1 VGAPTAIEVSVDET
15 EYSRYES
22 GRDTITATV
31 VVSGG
36 APYTTEKITVELTK
50 ARRSRDAVVSTAT
63 LTFTASADPQ
73 SQTAEFALPDI
84 VDADLISLV
93 RHGKYFVKATSVTS
107 SSVSAESGDFD
118 IRIVTVARL
127 KTDYLFGIDL
137 KATEVKAPKQQPQL
151 ITGVTLTELSAT
163 HPLGFGALNYVY
175 NKDHT
180 ANATVAIGSGANGT
194 VTTTADTALAGDSGN
209 SYVISVTV
217 PAGTSALSATL
228 SGTTITVALSVA
240 SGVAQ
245 TADNTATLIA
255 VAISA
260 LSDFTAVASGTGAAS
275 LSVASGPTQFS
286 GGQSNTVRLLSW
298 LDGPSVAINAAGTFI
313 LRAGLP
319 GPAASLAPASNEY
332 ACARV
337 SSLLLLPTSSV
348 TEELLIDKKILDDE
362 TLARYLR
369 EAVDWVEQDA
379 LAVHVEPTN
388 VVTERDPTVVQF
400 AAGVGAP
407 TPIFTDT
414 DYDAIVSPLTY
425 FVPRGT
431 GSWVQIQT
439 PYPQLLRVDNLYG
452 AIANTRIIDI
462 DLNWIEQSQ
471 VGGLIQLVPFNQEIA
486 FNFVGLMWVNALRG
500 AVELPNFWRFN
511 MIVGLRDC
519 AASLQ
524 ELIAKKAAINALVVA
539 GMALRPGVGSLSLS
553 RDGVSESV
561 SYTSQAQYGIYTGTI
576 SAYKDWIDN
585 HLNEF
590 KGKYR
595 GPTLVVV

>member
-1 VGAPTAIEVSVDET
+1 
-15 EYSRYES
+15 
-22 GRDTITATV
+22 
-31 VVSGG
+31 
-36 APYTTEKITVELTK
+36 
-50 ARRSRDAVVSTAT
+50 
-63 LTFTASADPQ
+63 TASADPQ

-275 LSVASGPTQFS
+275 LSVAS
-286 GGQSNTVRLLSW
+286 
-298 LDGPSVAINAAGTFI
+298 
-313 LRAGLP
+313 
-319 GPAASLAPASNEY
+319 
-332 ACARV
+332 
-337 SSLLLLPTSSV
+337 
-348 TEELLIDKKILDDE
+348 
-362 TLARYLR
+362 
-369 EAVDWVEQDA
+369 
-379 LAVHVEPTN
+379 
-388 VVTERDPTVVQF
+388 
-400 AAGVGAP
+400 
-407 TPIFTDT
+407 
-414 DYDAIVSPLTY
+414 
-425 FVPRGT
+425 
-431 GSWVQIQT
+431 
-439 PYPQLLRVDNLYG
+439 
-452 AIANTRIIDI
+452 
-462 DLNWIEQSQ
+462 
-471 VGGLIQLVPFNQEIA
+471 
-486 FNFVGLMWVNALRG
+486 
-500 AVELPNFWRFN
+500 
-511 MIVGLRDC
+511 
-519 AASLQ
+519 
-524 ELIAKKAAINALVVA
+524 
-539 GMALRPGVGSLSLS
+539 
-553 RDGVSESV
+553 
-561 SYTSQAQYGIYTGTI
+561 
-576 SAYKDWIDN
+576 
-585 HLNEF
+585 
-590 KGKYR
+590 
-595 GPTLVVV
+595 